1 MFASLIDKRLNFFLN
16 VQPPQHVNVFRKT
29 KMKPKKLIRVKEA
42 MKAMEAMRVT
52 EAMMVMK
59 AMGDMEANKVTEAM
73 RVCVVWHKAMRVMEA
88 MKVTEAMRFMVA
100 TKIGGGVAQGVL
112 QLSKTP
118 SLTHESVKWAW
129 PPVYV
134 FSRNIFF
141 FSIFFFNPIFMILL
155 PKMDIVFQ
163 G

>member
-16 VQPPQHVNVFRKT
+16 VQPRQHVNVFRKT

-59 AMGDMEANKVTEAM
+59 AMEANKVTEAM
-73 RVCVVWHKAMRVMEA
+73 RVCVVWHKAMRVIEA
-88 MKVTEAMRFMVA
+88 IKVKEAMRFMEA
-100 TKIGGGVAQGVL
+100 TKVGGGVAQGVL

-134 FSRNIFF
+134 STCFQEIYFFSPFF
-141 FSIFFFNPIFMILL
+141 FSIRFL
-155 PKMDIVFQ
+155 
-163 G
+163 

>member
-1 MFASLIDKRLNFFLN
+1 MN

-134 FSRNIFF
+134 STCFQEIYFFSPFF
-141 FSIFFFNPIFMILL
+141 FQSDFYDTSPCKY
-155 PKMDIVFQ
+155 PVV
-163 G
+163 